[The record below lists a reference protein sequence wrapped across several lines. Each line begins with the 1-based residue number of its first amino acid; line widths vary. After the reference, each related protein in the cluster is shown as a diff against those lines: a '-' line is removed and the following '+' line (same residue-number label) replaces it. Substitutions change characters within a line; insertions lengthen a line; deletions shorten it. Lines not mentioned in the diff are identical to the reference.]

1 LRQAHRRK
9 NCRLQQLAMQNK
21 ETIRPYPQLNF
32 VELYQ
37 RTCLE
42 FTSYLTHLFRNFS
55 TICMFDFRL
64 QVFNTVAKRLNF
76 TKAAEELFITQPA
89 VTKHIQ
95 EIENHFKVK
104 LFERNGTKIKL
115 TPAGE
120 TLLQHTDQLFAVYR
134 NMEFELNAFTQQ
146 HAGKLKIGASTTVAQ
161 YVLPPVL
168 AAFHKKFRNI
178 RVSLTIN
185 NTEQIEQA
193 LQNKSIDLGII
204 EGQSK
209 SNLFKYT
216 EFVEDELLLV
226 ANSNHP
232 LARKEF
238 IKPEELLKVPLLLRE
253 PGSGTLEV
261 IAHALRPLGIKIS
274 QLQKEMQLGSTE
286 SMKLYLLNSDA
297 MAFLSVHSIS
307 KELHDRACSVIA
319 VKGLKIKRH
328 FYFIQQHGPA
338 EALPDLFM
346 KFARHYNFR

>member
-1 LRQAHRRK
+1 
-9 NCRLQQLAMQNK
+9 
-21 ETIRPYPQLNF
+21 
-32 VELYQ
+32 
-37 RTCLE
+37 
-42 FTSYLTHLFRNFS
+42 
-55 TICMFDFRL
+55 MFDFRL

-134 NMEFELNAFTQQ
+134 NLQFELNTFTQQ
-146 HAGKLKIGASTTVAQ
+146 RTGKLRIGASTTVAQ

-168 AAFHKKFRNI
+168 AAFHKRFNNI
-178 RVSLTIN
+178 KITLTIN

-193 LQNKSIDLGII
+193 LQNKNIDLGVI

-216 EFVEDELLLV
+216 EFVKDELVLV
-226 ANSNHP
+226 ANINHP
-232 LARKEF
+232 LAKKDI
-238 IKPEELLKVPLLLRE
+238 IKPEELLKIPLLLRE

-261 IAHALRPLGIKIS
+261 LAHALKPLGIKIS
-274 QLQKEMQLGSTE
+274 QLENEMQLGSTE
-286 SMKLYLLNSDA
+286 SMKLYLLNSHA
-297 MAFLSVHSIS
+297 MAFLSVHSIL
-307 KELHDRACSVIA
+307 KELQNKEFCMID
-319 VKGLKIKRH
+319 VKGLNIERH
-328 FYFIQQHGPA
+328 FYFIQQHGQA

-346 KFARHYNFR
+346 KFARHFNFK